1 MKLGILKNFVIFW
14 FITSITFASEIS
26 LEVLKVSQANFLILK
41 NQNNGLVFDCGSKEA
56 GWIVNK
62 TQTFTDAKRGIING
76 LLNGITNLTIVIS
89 HNHDDH
95 FNLLIPLIKL
105 AKESMPT
112 INIIKSWEKNR
123 EEITTAVTDALGREI
138 EITPLFATISSSF
151 PHDNNLVLKI
161 SVNGKNILL
170 TGDASGRLIKQ
181 ISEDIMDTD
190 VLLFSHHGG
199 NESQELSLIDII
211 SRRDLS
217 IRPLLGIIS
226 SDVSG
231 ISRIPKYYPNYKSVK
246 NPGNTF
252 MERMYQITI
261 PLSEMNNSYFCRYHD
276 LTFYDQSIDSE
287 YTDPAVMMTDL
298 LKILPIFS
306 TGDIGK
312 GFFYRIFI
320 DVNGSIIMN
329 QHGDDLPLYYRG
341 DNPFSLPET
350 FNPKF
355 EIVSGIAKITKAIFE
370 NRRQAYEKISTVFR
384 YFPAPNK
391 TLFCRQKDLEMES
404 SALLTLRN
412 SKYIAEVE
420 KLKRLISLLIPISKD
435 IKFPGRRTE
444 NLITHLI
451 AFNLVE
457 PSDDL
462 DTEFVDFLLQNG
474 IFKLREESDEIEDVR
489 NLLWTYL
496 SHDLKN
502 KVMLEW
508 LTTKLREQLFSLSD
522 IHLKAMKILFLENYP
537 DQTIWNLFILKHN
550 LLGNNYLSIRNFLIT
565 SLYNTSIKK
574 TNLCNALLNS
584 IKHYTENNGYQ
595 EDEIFYYNKNTY
607 WLKRILGNP
616 SGFKDFLQFLIEND
630 VFRNE

>member
-14 FITSITFASEIS
+14 FVTSITFASEIS

-190 VLLFSHHGG
+190 VLLFSHHGS

-276 LTFYDQSIDSE
+276 LTF
-287 YTDPAVMMTDL
+287 M
-298 LKILPIFS
+298 
-306 TGDIGK
+306 
-312 GFFYRIFI
+312 
-320 DVNGSIIMN
+320 
-329 QHGDDLPLYYRG
+329 
-341 DNPFSLPET
+341 
-350 FNPKF
+350 
-355 EIVSGIAKITKAIFE
+355 
-370 NRRQAYEKISTVFR
+370 
-384 YFPAPNK
+384 
-391 TLFCRQKDLEMES
+391 
-404 SALLTLRN
+404 
-412 SKYIAEVE
+412 
-420 KLKRLISLLIPISKD
+420 
-435 IKFPGRRTE
+435 
-444 NLITHLI
+444 
-451 AFNLVE
+451 
-457 PSDDL
+457 
-462 DTEFVDFLLQNG
+462 
-474 IFKLREESDEIEDVR
+474 
-489 NLLWTYL
+489 
-496 SHDLKN
+496 
-502 KVMLEW
+502 
-508 LTTKLREQLFSLSD
+508 
-522 IHLKAMKILFLENYP
+522 
-537 DQTIWNLFILKHN
+537 
-550 LLGNNYLSIRNFLIT
+550 
-565 SLYNTSIKK
+565 
-574 TNLCNALLNS
+574 TNL
-584 IKHYTENNGYQ
+584 
-595 EDEIFYYNKNTY
+595 
-607 WLKRILGNP
+607 
-616 SGFKDFLQFLIEND
+616 
-630 VFRNE
+630 